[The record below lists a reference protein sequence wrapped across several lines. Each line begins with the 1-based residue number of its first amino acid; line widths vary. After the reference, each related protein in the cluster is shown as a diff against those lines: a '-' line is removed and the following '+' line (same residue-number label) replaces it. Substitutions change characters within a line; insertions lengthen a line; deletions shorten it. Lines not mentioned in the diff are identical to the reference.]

1 MSSPATP
8 SLESLQLEL
17 QEAIA
22 TFRHQIVL
30 LVQALS
36 FIVAADAVLLGY
48 GFAQKIA
55 GILFVASLLPLGGL
69 FIYIHIMTG
78 LVRICY
84 VAIRLEWKLSLHED
98 PLIGTW
104 VKTRRDLPFSSVAN
118 LADLGDSK
126 VRERILN
133 MEWWRLLGSSKAW
146 ALVTAFALQLG
157 LAIASQAA
165 SDFHFI

>member
-1 MSSPATP
+1 MSGAATP
-8 SLESLQLEL
+8 SAESLRLEL

-36 FIVAADAVLLGY
+36 FIVAADPVLLGY

-55 GILFVASLLPLGGL
+55 GILYVASLLPLGGL

-104 VKTRRDLPFSSVAN
+104 AKTRKDLPFSSLAN
-118 LADLGDSK
+118 LADLKDPN
-126 VRERILN
+126 VRDAILS
-133 MEWWRLLGSSKAW
+133 MK
-146 ALVTAFALQLG
+146 
-157 LAIASQAA
+157 
-165 SDFHFI
+165 